1 MKKLILLLLLAP
13 IVSFG
18 QSYQELK
25 NMTSAEFLEFGKRA
39 LKEKGILWE
48 KYQYEYARR
57 NNTGII
63 IGNLVYSK
71 SNPKVNI
78 PLKAKFVKQSRYTSG
93 NNDWVTQDF
102 QTPNKYYSI
111 TLNKKKWEVISR
123 FETDRN

>member
-1 MKKLILLLLLAP
+1 MRKLILLLLIVP

-18 QSYQELK
+18 QSYQEFK
-25 NMTSAEFLEFGKRA
+25 NMTKAEFLEFGKRA
-39 LKEKGILWE
+39 LKEKGVLWD

-71 SNPKVNI
+71 SNTQVNI
-78 PLKAKFVKQSRYTSG
+78 PLNAKFVKQSRYTSG
-93 NNDWVTQDF
+93 NNDWVTQEF

-111 TLNKKKWEVISR
+111 TLKKTKQ
-123 FETDRN
+123 